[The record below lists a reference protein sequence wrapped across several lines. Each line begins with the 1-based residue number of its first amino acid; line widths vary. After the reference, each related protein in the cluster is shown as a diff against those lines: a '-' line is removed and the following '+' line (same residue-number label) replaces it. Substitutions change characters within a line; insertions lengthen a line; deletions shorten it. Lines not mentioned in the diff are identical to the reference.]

1 MRGRLYGQTSDTFAL
16 APLAVGHSVREAP
29 PEPSA
34 ETATELSPRE
44 CCASMPPAPVALVVT
59 EEGALGDAGVGDGTL
74 VAGAGA
80 VAAGD
85 DADPAVDPAVDA
97 ARGDS

>member
-1 MRGRLYGQTSDTFAL
+1 LVS
-16 APLAVGHSVREAP
+16 LAVGHSVREALP
-29 PEPSA
+29 DASP

-44 CCASMPPAPVALVVT
+44 CCASTLPAPVALVIT
-59 EEGALGDAGVGDGTL
+59 EEGALGVAAVGDGTL

-85 DADPAVDPAVDA
+85 DADPAADPAVDA
-97 ARGDS
+97 AVDAARGES